1 MLLRIKLILFFF
13 FLGMHAIAQSSLFSL
28 DTTAVFQNSNG
39 SMLFPL
45 TGGFNSPVFTQIDL
59 DGDGDNDLL
68 VLDRVGNRIST
79 FTYNPS
85 ATPIKYE
92 YAPRYISLIPPIH
105 DWVSSYDFD
114 CDGDLDLF
122 TYFNNSIGVWQN
134 DFTQSGG
141 LSFSLYSS
149 QLNSQY
155 AVGNSPIYST
165 QVNLS
170 AFEDVDSDG
179 DMDILT
185 FTNSGNFIEYHK
197 NYSVDS
203 LGACG
208 QLIFK
213 VEPDCWGHFRL
224 SGLTNSALLNQ
235 NCLTNRIANRENH
248 LLHSGSALTVLDQDC
263 DGDIDLINGDI
274 LGSNLLYLE
283 NGGTPDSA
291 SIISQDSVFPAY
303 NTSVNLQNLPAA
315 FYFDAD
321 GDSVKDLIVT
331 PFATVGEDLRNVL
344 LYKNVGNNC
353 QNNFSYV
360 KNNFLIDQM
369 VDVGTSSNVTFFDVD
384 ADGKKDLIIGNDYA
398 YNTNPVLQYSSLTY
412 YKNTSISGTASFQFI
427 TNDWLNLSS
436 LTQFGLYPSF
446 GDIDGDNDDDLILG
460 NADGT
465 LIFYKNVGGSTPNFV
480 FSNPVFQSIDVGNN
494 AAPQIADVDRDG
506 KNDLLIGERSGVLN
520 FYKNNSSGTN
530 LLFNLQSSNF
540 GGVNV
545 TGANAITGYSSPL
558 LFDNGNGYELLVGSE
573 SGAVFHYQNI
583 DNNLTGTFVLADSL
597 YENIFEPKR
606 VTVSMTDYNLD
617 GKKDLMLG
625 NGAGGIRGYLG
636 QMGNSIA
643 ENQNADLFF
652 EVSPN
657 PLKSESVLVLKFQS
671 PMSNAKLELMDV
683 VGNIV
688 LSTNLLEQYMTF
700 DLSKIQA
707 GTYLI
712 SVKQGGR
719 VYSKKI
725 IKL

>member
-1 MLLRIKLILFFF
+1 MLLRIKVILFFF

-39 SMLFPL
+39 AMLFPL
-45 TGGFNSPVFTQIDL
+45 VGGFNSPVFTQIDL
-59 DGDGDNDLL
+59 NGDGNNDLL
-68 VLDRVGNRIST
+68 ILDRVGNRIST
-79 FTYNPS
+79 FTYNPA

-92 YAPRYISLIPPIH
+92 YAPRFISLIPPIH

-122 TYFNNSIGVWQN
+122 TYFNNSIGVWKN
-134 DFTQSGG
+134 EFTQSAGIN
-141 LSFSLYSS
+141 FSLLTS
-149 QLNSQY
+149 QINSQY
-155 AVGNSPIYST
+155 AVGVSPIFST

-170 AFEDVDSDG
+170 AFEDIDNDG

-197 NYSVDS
+197 NYSIDS
-203 LGACG
+203 LGVCD

-235 NCLTNRIANRENH
+235 NCVTNRFANRDNH
-248 LLHSGSALTVLDQDC
+248 LHSGSVLTVLDQDC
-263 DGDIDLINGDI
+263 DGDVDIINGDI

-283 NGGTPDSA
+283 NGGNADSA
-291 SIISQDSVFPAY
+291 VIVQQDSIFPAY

-321 GDSVKDLIVT
+321 GDGIKDLIVT
-331 PFATVGEDLRNVL
+331 PFATVGEDLKNVL
-344 LYKNVGNNC
+344 FYKNIGDNC
-353 QNNFSYV
+353 QNDFSFV
-360 KNNFLIDQM
+360 KNNFMIDQM

-384 ADGKKDLIIGNDYA
+384 GDGKKDLIVGNDYA
-398 YNTNPVLQYSSLTY
+398 YNSNPILQYSSLSY
-412 YKNTSISGTASFQFI
+412 FKNTSTAGNTSFQYV

-436 LTQFGLYPSF
+436 LAQFGLYPAF
-446 GDIDGDNDDDLILG
+446 GDLDGDNDEDLLLG

-465 LIFYKNVGGSTPNFV
+465 LIYYKNIGGATPNFI
-480 FSNPVFQSIDVGNN
+480 FSSPNFQSIDIGNN
-494 AAPQIADVDRDG
+494 AAPQIVDVDRDG

-520 FYKNNSSGTN
+520 YYKNNSIGSN
-530 LLFNLQSSNF
+530 LLFTLQTSNF

-545 TGANAITGYSSPL
+545 SAPNAITGYSNPL

-573 SGAVFHYQNI
+573 AGSVYHYQNI
-583 DNNLTGTFVLADSL
+583 DNNLTGIFSLIDSA
-597 YENIFEPKR
+597 YNNIYEPKR
-606 VTVSMTDYNLD
+606 VTLTMCDYNLD

-636 QMGNSIA
+636 QLNNAIS
-643 ENQNADLFF
+643 ENQNVELLF

-657 PLKSESVLVLKFQS
+657 PLINENVIVLKFYS
-671 PMSNAKLELMDV
+671 DVINAKLKMTDV
-683 VGNIV
+683 VGNVISESIINEKYFHLD
-688 LSTNLLEQYMTF
+688 LSTVA
-700 DLSKIQA
+700 S

-712 SVKQGGR
+712 SVSQNGR
-719 VYSKKI
+719 VFSKKI

>member
-1 MLLRIKLILFFF
+1 MLFRIKSILFFLF
-13 FLGMHAIAQSSLFSL
+13 IGIHAIAQTSLFSL

-39 SMLFPL
+39 VLSFPL
-45 TGGFNSPVFTQIDL
+45 MGGFNSPVFCQLDL
-59 DGDGDNDLL
+59 NGDGANDLL

-79 FTYNPS
+79 FVFNPTS
-85 ATPIKYE
+85 SPYKYV
-92 YAPRYISLIPPIH
+92 YAPYYISKIPPIH

-122 TYFNNSIGVWQN
+122 TYFNNSIGVWKN

-141 LSFSLYSS
+141 LNFSFYSS

-155 AVGNSPIYST
+155 ASGIAPIFST

-170 AFEDVDSDG
+170 AFEDVDNDG

-197 NYSVDS
+197 NYSLDS
-203 LGACG
+203 LGVCD
-208 QLIFK
+208 QLLFK

-235 NCLTNRIANRENH
+235 NCITNRMYNRESH
-248 LLHSGSALTVLDQDC
+248 LHSGSALTVLDQDC
-263 DGDIDLINGDI
+263 DGDVDLINGDI

-283 NGGTPDSA
+283 NGGTVDSA
-291 SIISQDSVFPAY
+291 SITQQDSIFPAY
-303 NTSVNLQNLPAA
+303 NVSVNLQNLPAA

-344 LYKNVGNNC
+344 LYKNTGSNC
-353 QNNFSYV
+353 QNIFMFV

-369 VDVGTSSNVTFFDVD
+369 VDVGTSSNVAFFDVD
-384 ADGKKDLIIGNDYA
+384 ADGKKDLIVGNDYA
-398 YNTNPVLQYSSLTY
+398 YNANPVLQYSSLSY
-412 YKNTSISGTASFQFI
+412 YKNTSLSGSASFQLI
-427 TNDWLNLSS
+427 TNDWLNLSG
-436 LTQFGLYPSF
+436 LTQFGLYPAF
-446 GDIDGDNDDDLILG
+446 GDLDGDNDEDLLLG

-465 LIFYKNVGGSTPNFV
+465 LIFYKNIGSAIPNFIL
-480 FSNPVFQSIDVGNN
+480 SNPVFQSIDVGNN
-494 AAPQIADVDRDG
+494 AAPQIIDIDRDG

-520 FYKNNSSGTN
+520 YYKNNSSGTN
-530 LLFNLQSSNF
+530 LLFSIQTSNF

-545 TGANAITGYSSPL
+545 TGLNSITGYSCPQ

-573 SGAVFHYQNI
+573 AGTIFHYQNI
-583 DNNLTGTFVLADSL
+583 DNNLTGLFVLTDSVFD
-597 YENIFEPKR
+597 NIYEPKR
-606 VTVSMTDYNLD
+606 ATISMADYNLD

-636 QMGNSIA
+636 QSSNVVS
-643 ENQNADLFF
+643 ENKNVDLYF
-652 EVSPN
+652 EAWPN
-657 PLKSESVLVLKFQS
+657 PLKSEDVMFLKFNS
-671 PMSNAKLELMDV
+671 LINNAQLELIDV
-683 VGNIV
+683 VGKIV
-688 LSTNLLEQYMTF
+688 FETTVYENYLKI
-700 DLSKIQA
+700 DLSKIQC

-712 SVKQGGR
+712 SVKKDGR
-719 VYSKKI
+719 VFSKKI

>member
-1 MLLRIKLILFFF
+1 MLLRIKVILFFIF
-13 FLGMHAIAQSSLFSL
+13 IGIHSFAQSSLFSI
-28 DTTAVFQNSNG
+28 DTTSVFQNTNG
-39 SMLFPL
+39 VMSFPL
-45 TGGFNSPVFTQIDL
+45 VGGLNSPVFCQVDFN
-59 DGDGDNDLL
+59 GDGSNDLL
-68 VLDRVGNRIST
+68 ILDRVGNRIST
-79 FTYNPS
+79 FVFDSTSSPY
-85 ATPIKYE
+85 KYV
-92 YAPRYISLIPPIH
+92 YSPFYISKIPPIH

-122 TYFNNSIGVWQN
+122 TYFNNSIGVWKN

-155 AVGNSPIYST
+155 AAGNSPIYST
-165 QVNLS
+165 QINLS
-170 AFEDVDSDG
+170 AFTDVDNDG

-203 LGACG
+203 LGVCG

-213 VEPDCWGHFRL
+213 VERDCWGHFKL

-235 NCLTNRIANRENH
+235 NCFTNRIANRENH
-248 LLHSGSALTVLDQDC
+248 LHSGSALTVFDQDC

-291 SIISQDSVFPAY
+291 SIILQDSVFPAY

-315 FYFDAD
+315 FYFDED
-321 GDSVKDLIVT
+321 GDSMNDLIVT

-369 VDVGTSSNVTFFDVD
+369 VDVGTSSNVAFFDVD

-412 YKNTSISGTASFQFI
+412 YKNTSVTGSISFQYV

-436 LTQFGLYPSF
+436 LTQFGLYPAF
-446 GDIDGDNDDDLILG
+446 GDLDGDNDDDLILG

-465 LIFYKNVGGSTPNFV
+465 LIFYKNVGGATPNFV

-494 AAPQIADVDRDG
+494 AAPQIVDVDRDG

-530 LLFNLQSSNF
+530 LLFNLQASNF

-573 SGAVFHYQNI
+573 SGAIFHYQNI
-583 DNNLTGTFVLADSL
+583 DNNLTGAFVLADSL

-606 VTVSMTDYNLD
+606 VTVSMADYNLD

-625 NGAGGIRGYLG
+625 NGAGGVRGYLG
-636 QMGNSIA
+636 KMSNGVF

-671 PMSNAKLELMDV
+671 LLSNARLELVDV
-683 VGNIV
+683 VGNVV
-688 LSTNLLEQYMTF
+688 LSTTIFEQYITL
-700 DLSKIQA
+700 DLSEVQS
-707 GTYLI
+707 GLYLI
-712 SVKQGGR
+712 SVSQGGR
-719 VYSKKI
+719 TFSKKI